1 MAEETTQ
8 NPFTTDIGGGTIVEP
23 AVTGYDI
30 NGNTVNGFAVEYN
43 SMSAVHEARNAQGL
57 SPLEGSPY
65 ASAESTSADLAVGAS
80 EPDFDLGGKAAY
92 TAPETEGQQQ
102 IISTT
107 PQSTSE
113 VNVVDY
119 MGVQAGQP
127 TLQPETQLAPQIE
140 KQEVQEGEIQQYTG
154 LSEEAPVAATYTGDV
169 ATVDQPDIPDV
180 TLGEATTTEVVD
192 KPDVTKVEAATS
204 IEQVSEEADAL
215 QAAKL
220 ELGDVDPRA
229 TVQGQLARLQEQF
242 AEGETPV
249 WAQGAMRSVTA
260 LMAQRGMGASTIAA
274 ESITNA
280 LMQSALPIAE
290 QDASFYQT
298 VSMQNLANEQQVE
311 LEKFNARVTAI
322 FNDQAA
328 ENTARNINAA
338 SENEMAQFFT
348 SLSQEVALNNTATIN
363 AMEQFNAT
371 AQNQA
376 DQFAAELGVSVDQ
389 LNAEQINAMTEFN
402 VEQMNNVSKFNAT
415 MKDAREQ
422 FQVANQVAIDA
433 SNVQWRRDVNTANTS
448 AVNAAIQQDVQN
460 LLGIQQ
466 SALNNIWDHY
476 DTILDMAFKSEEST
490 LDRAV
495 NVAIATISADVQ
507 KQIAKSGENTSLIS
521 DIFKAGTSF
530 LLSDSGGDVVSRV
543 FDL

>member
-1 MAEETTQ
+1 MAEIPSWVTPPPEGVPVTMALETLT
-8 NPFTTDIGGGTIVEP
+8 NPVTGETFTAPSGGYTINVSASDASTDTTTDTTSTPSTVSTGGE
-23 AVTGYDI
+23 
-30 NGNTVNGFAVEYN
+30 
-43 SMSAVHEARNAQGL
+43 
-57 SPLEGSPY
+57 
-65 ASAESTSADLAVGAS
+65 LAVGAS
-80 EPDFDLGGKAAY
+80 NPDFDLEGKAAY

-154 LSEEAPVAATYTGDV
+154 LSEEAPTADAYVADV
-169 ATVDQPDIPDV
+169 ATTEMPEMAE
-180 TLGEATTTEVVD
+180 TALGEATLAETLD
-192 KPDVTKVEAATS
+192 KPEVSTVEAATS
-204 IEQVSEEADAL
+204 IEKVSEEADKL
-215 QAAKL
+215 QAAQL
-220 ELGDVDPRA
+220 ELGEVDPRA
-229 TVQGQLARLQEQF
+229 TVQGQLAMLQEQF

-249 WAQGAMRSVTA
+249 WAQGAMRTATA

-280 LMQSALPIAE
+280 LMQSALPIAQ
-290 QDASFYQT
+290 QDSSFYQT
-298 VSMQNLANEQQVE
+298 VTMQNLANEQQVA
-311 LEKFNARVTAI
+311 LEKFNSRVTAI
-322 FNDQAA
+322 FNDTAA
-328 ENTARNINAA
+328 ENAARNINAA

-348 SLSQEVALNNTATIN
+348 SLAQNVELANTETVN
-363 AMEQFNAT
+363 AMEQFNVT
-371 AQNQA
+371 AKNQA
-376 DQFAAELGVSVDQ
+376 EQFATEMQVSVDQ
-389 LNAEQINAMTEFN
+389 FSAEQINAMSQFN
-402 VEQMNNVSKFNAT
+402 AEQMTNVSKFNAT
-415 MKDAREQ
+415 MKDQREQ

-448 AVNAAIQQDVQN
+448 AINAAIQQDVQN

-476 DTILDMAFKSEEST
+476 DTILDMAFKSEESA

-495 NVAIATISADVQ
+495 NVAISTISASVQ
-507 KQIAKSGENTSLIS
+507 AEIQKSKENTDLIS
-521 DIFKAGTSF
+521 DIFDSATSI
-530 LLSDSGGDVVSRV
+530 LVSESGSSIIGNI
-543 FDL
+543 LG